1 MGASW
6 DCLVRG
12 ERHHHRCEHPELAL
26 PDDYPHLLAALKA
39 QIRSAQWTAVRVV
52 NTALI
57 ELYWGIGKAILDR
70 QKAEGWGAKVIDQLA
85 VDLSLAFPDSKGFSR
100 RNLHYMRRLAE
111 AWPAPAFVQQPAA
124 QMPWG
129 HLMVVLDKLD
139 EPAARDWYV
148 RQSLAGGW
156 SRNVLLNQI
165 KGQAHA
171 RAGAAPSN
179 FELTLPGEDSE
190 LAVQIAKDPYVF
202 DFLGLSGRVAE
213 RDLERALVARLRD
226 TLLELGTGFSFVG
239 QQVHLDVGGDDF
251 YIDLLFFNI
260 PQVRY
265 VVVELKMGKFEPEFA
280 GKLGFY
286 IAAVDDRLR
295 DPALHAPTVGILM
308 CTDRNDTV
316 VRYALSGAAQ
326 PMAVA
331 GYTYDALPPAERAAL
346 PSDTRVAAALQ
357 APVDV
362 DGRQMTVAEYLESVG
377 AEPWTGPGDAN
388 N

>member
-1 MGASW
+1 
-6 DCLVRG
+6 
-12 ERHHHRCEHPELAL
+12 
-26 PDDYPHLLAALKA
+26 
-39 QIRSAQWTAVRVV
+39 
-52 NTALI
+52 
-57 ELYWGIGKAILDR
+57 
-70 QKAEGWGAKVIDQLA
+70 
-85 VDLSLAFPDSKGFSR
+85 
-100 RNLHYMRRLAE
+100 
-111 AWPAPAFVQQPAA
+111 
-124 QMPWG
+124 MPWG
-129 HLMVVLDKLD
+129 HLRVLLDKIE

-148 RQSLAGGW
+148 RQCVAGGW

-165 KGQAHA
+165 KGRAHA

-190 LAVQIAKDPYVF
+190 LAAQIAKDPYVF

-213 RDLERALVARLRD
+213 HELEAALVARLCN
-226 TLLELGTGFSFVG
+226 TLLELGAGFAFVG

-265 VVVELKMGKFEPEFA
+265 VVVELKIGKFEPEFA

-308 CTDRNDTV
+308 CADRNDTV

-346 PSDTRVAAALQ
+346 PSDARVAAALQ

-362 DGRQMTVAEYLESVG
+362 DGRQMTLAEYLESVG
-377 AEPWTGPGDAN
+377 AEPWTGTGEAN

>member
-1 MGASW
+1 MN
-6 DCLVRG
+6 VVNT
-12 ERHHHRCEHPELAL
+12 PELAL
-26 PDDYPHLLAALKA
+26 PDDYPHLLAELKA
-39 QIRSAQWTAVRVV
+39 QIRAAQWTATRVV
-52 NTALI
+52 NTQLI
-57 ELYWGIGKAILDR
+57 ELYWRIGKAILDR
-70 QKAEGWGAKVIDQLA
+70 QNAAGWGAKVIDQLA

-111 AWPAPAFVQQPAA
+111 AWPASAFVQQPAA

-129 HLMVVLDKLD
+129 HIMVVLDKIE
-139 EPAARDWYV
+139 EPAAREWYV
-148 RQSLAGGW
+148 RQCVAGGW

-165 KGQAHA
+165 KGRARD

-179 FELTLPGEDSE
+179 FELTLSGEDSE
-190 LAVQIAKDPYVF
+190 LAAQIAKDPYVF

-213 RDLERALVARLRD
+213 RELQAALVARLRN
-226 TLLELGTGFSFVG
+226 TLLELGTGFAFVG

-265 VVVELKMGKFEPEFA
+265 VVVELKIGKFEPEFA

-295 DPALHAPTVGILM
+295 DPARHAPTVGILM
-308 CTDRNDTV
+308 CAGRNDTV
-316 VRYALSGAAQ
+316 VRYALSGAAR

-331 GYTYDALPPAERAAL
+331 GYTYDTLPPAERAAL
-346 PSDTRVAAALQ
+346 PSDTRVAAALE

-362 DGRQMTVAEYLESVG
+362 DGRQMTLAEYLESVG
-377 AEPWTGPGDAN
+377 SPADNVPETRGV
-388 N
+388 

>member
-1 MGASW
+1 MRWGTAGTALSE
-6 DCLVRG
+6 LSGIMIVVNT
-12 ERHHHRCEHPELAL
+12 PELAL
-26 PDDYPHLLAALKA
+26 PDDYPHLLADLKA
-39 QIRSAQWTAVRVV
+39 QIRSAQWTAARVV

-57 ELYWGIGKAILDR
+57 ELYWAIGKAILDR
-70 QKAEGWGAKVIDQLA
+70 QSAEGWGSRV
-85 VDLSLAFPDSKGFSR
+85 VDRLSDDLRAAYPDMRGLSR
-100 RNLHYMRRLAE
+100 SNIKYMRQMAA
-111 AWPAPAFVQQPAA
+111 AWPEGAIGQQPAG
-124 QMPWG
+124 QLPWG
-129 HLMVVLDKLD
+129 HIMVLLDKLD
-139 EPAARDWYV
+139 EPATRDWYTRAAV
-148 RQSLAGGW
+148 DAQRAPEPDQGPG
-156 SRNVLLNQI
+156 
-165 KGQAHA
+165 AHTGRRRPVQLRA
-171 RAGAAPSN
+171 HPARRRLRAGRPDCQGPVRVR
-179 FELTLPGEDSE
+179 LPQ
-190 LAVQIAKDPYVF
+190 AVRP
-202 DFLGLSGRVAE
+202 VAE
-213 RDLERALVARLRD
+213 RDLEQALVGRLRD

-265 VVVELKMGKFEPEFA
+265 VVVELKIGKFEPEFA

-308 CTDRNDTV
+308 CADRNDTV

-362 DGRQMTVAEYLESVG
+362 DGRQMTLAEYLESVG
-377 AEPWTGPGDAN
+377 AEPWTGPGDTN

>member
-1 MGASW
+1 MS
-6 DCLVRG
+6 
-12 ERHHHRCEHPELAL
+12 E
-26 PDDYPHLLAALKA
+26 LKA
-39 QIRSAQWTAVRVV
+39 QIRSAQWTAARVV
-52 NTALI
+52 NTQLI
-57 ELYWGIGKAILDR
+57 ELYWAIGKAILER
-70 QKAEGWGAKVIDQLA
+70 QNAEGWGTRVIDRLSH
-85 VDLSLAFPDSKGFSR
+85 DLRAAYPDMRGLSR
-100 RNLHYMRRLAE
+100 SNIHYMRQLAA
-111 AWPAPAFVQQPAA
+111 AWSESAVVPQPVG
-124 QMPWG
+124 QLPWG
-129 HLMVVLDKLD
+129 HVRVLLDKLD
-139 EPAARDWYV
+139 EPDARDWYALAAV
-148 RQSLAGGW
+148 AGGW

-165 KGQAHA
+165 KGRARD

-190 LAVQIAKDPYVF
+190 LAAQIAKDPYMF

-213 RDLERALVARLRD
+213 RELEAALVARLRS
-226 TLLELGTGFSFVG
+226 TLLELGAGFAFVG

-265 VVVELKMGKFEPEFA
+265 VVVELKIGKFEPEFA

-308 CTDRNDTV
+308 CADRNDTV

-346 PSDTRVAAALQ
+346 PSDARVAAALQ

-362 DGRQMTVAEYLESVG
+362 DGRQMTLAEYLESVG
-377 AEPWTGPGDAN
+377 AEPWTGTGEAN

>member
-1 MGASW
+1 MACGR
-6 DCLVRG
+6 VQVPR
-12 ERHHHRCEHPELAL
+12 LAGRR
-26 PDDYPHLLAALKA
+26 PGIAVAELKA
-39 QIRSAQWTAVRVV
+39 QIRSAQWTAARVV

-57 ELYWGIGKAILDR
+57 ELYWAIGKAILDR
-70 QKAEGWGAKVIDQLA
+70 QKAEGWGTRVINRLSD
-85 VDLSLAFPDSKGFSR
+85 DLRAAYPDMSGLSR
-100 RNLHYMRRLAE
+100 SNIKYMRQMAAARPE
-111 AWPAPAFVQQPAA
+111 PAIGPQAVGQL
-124 QMPWG
+124 PWG
-129 HLMVVLDKLD
+129 HIRVLLDKLE

-148 RQSLAGGW
+148 HQCVAGGW

-165 KGQAHA
+165 KGRAHA

-190 LAVQIAKDPYVF
+190 LAAQIAKDPYVF

-213 RDLERALVARLRD
+213 RELEAALLARLRD

-265 VVVELKMGKFEPEFA
+265 VVVELKIGKFEPEFA

-308 CTDRNDTV
+308 CADRNDTV

-331 GYTYDALPPAERAAL
+331 GYTYNALPPAERAAL
-346 PSDTRVAAALQ
+346 PSDARVAAALQ

-362 DGRQMTVAEYLESVG
+362 DGRQMTLAEYLESVG
-377 AEPWTGPGDAN
+377 AEPWTGTGDAN